1 MFAAYFQIMSALV
14 DIWSRELTKIREKEQ
29 SLNSAAQPLQENMDK
44 SSSGFAVVAA
54 KLMQFNK
61 PRFLF
66 SEASISMLVECF
78 NP

>member
-1 MFAAYFQIMSALV
+1 MGLPSKVQTTKPLV
-14 DIWSRELTKIREKEQ
+14 NIWSRELTKLREKEQ
-29 SLNSAAQPLQENMDK
+29 SLNSAATQHQEMDK
-44 SSSGFAVVAA
+44 TSSGFAVIVA